1 MIIQPQ
7 SGLGD
12 LVFALP
18 QIYAHLAHG
27 DEVTVATN
35 HTAALFGLSS
45 PIKTVPVEKDK
56 TTAKLIPGA
65 KYLRYEK
72 YRKPF
77 FSSYYYDTRLDLDQA
92 IKEVRLLYRIR
103 TPERT
108 GSPYV
113 LYAPPRAAHRHKAL
127 GKAAFQC
134 APSVKDS
141 ENVLQQTCTKWQAY
155 ANVLQCEDD
164 IYAPGFSFDN
174 YYTITRCFGIPAL
187 FETIANA
194 CAVVSQISAITAIAG
209 LYGVPCE
216 YLKAESES
224 ENLHTAHVAGVY
236 WPA

>member
-1 MIIQPQ
+1 VIIQPQ

-27 DEVTVATN
+27 EEVTVATN

-45 PIKTVPVEKDK
+45 PVKTVTVEKDK

-77 FSSYYYDTRLDLDQA
+77 FSSYYYDTRLDLETA
-92 IKEVRLLYRIR
+92 IKEVRLLYRLR
-103 TPERT
+103 TTERT
-108 GSPYV
+108 GVPYV
-113 LYAPPRAAHRHKAL
+113 LYAPPRAAHRHKAH

-134 APSVKDS
+134 SPNVKDS
-141 ENVLQQTCTKWQAY
+141 EAILQETCKNWNAAVNVLK
-155 ANVLQCEDD
+155 CEDD
-164 IYAPGFSFDN
+164 IYAPGVSFEK
-174 YYTITRCFGIPAL
+174 YRAVTRCFSIPAL

-194 CAVVSQISAITAIAG
+194 SAVVSQISAITAIAG